1 MRTWTCSSNTATPI
15 RLPLR
20 RGPFLLTFSCFGWLV
35 QPTKREGV
43 GWMKCEEHRTADKKL
58 RCWLNGERRI
68 LKSQQKQNPSAEWSV
83 QKTEQLTNKLLCR
96 ADAQDGIL
104 IWVIL
109 ITQYQVVSW
118 TKGEEHRTTDERQE
132 CRLNGEP
139 RIPKSRRKAMASTER
154 NPKHAEQSTTAAQPH
169 RIRST

>member
-1 MRTWTCSSNTATPI
+1 MRTWICLSKATTQI

-20 RGPFLLTFSCFGWLV
+20 REPFLLAFGWFGWLV
-35 QPTKREGV
+35 QPRKGDGV
-43 GWMKCEEHRTADKKL
+43 DWTKCEEHRTADKKL

-83 QKTEQLTNKLLCR
+83 QKTEQPTNKLLCR

-118 TKGEEHRTTDERQE
+118 TKGEENRTTDERQE